1 MKIFRID
8 GQPSRD
14 DECEHGFRRFEKCPH
29 CLADEIERLRAALEE
44 LLCEA
49 EDIFV
54 CMADATGIDRHNFP
68 LPFYKARAAL
78 GEKE

>member
-1 MKIFRID
+1 MTDIVERLRAT
-8 GQPSRD
+8 QD
-14 DECEHGFRRFEKCPH
+14 DWPA
-29 CLADEIERLRAALEE
+29 CLVVLEQEAADEIERLREALEE

>member
-1 MKIFRID
+1 MSDIF
-8 GQPSRD
+8 D
-14 DECEHGFRRFEKCPH
+14 DIARAFKAGHDAGRSEA
-29 CLADEIERLRAALEE
+29 ADEIERLREALEE

>member
-1 MKIFRID
+1 MTDVF
-8 GQPSRD
+8 D
-14 DECEHGFRRFEKCPH
+14 DLAKAFKAGYDAGRNEA
-29 CLADEIERLRAALEE
+29 ADEIERLREALEE

-78 GEKE
+78 GETE

>member
-1 MKIFRID
+1 MGGEAKADIVQRLREGEAD
-8 GQPSRD
+8 PRKAQD
-14 DECEHGFRRFEKCPH
+14 LEWEA
-29 CLADEIERLRAALEE
+29 ADEIERLCEALEE

-68 LPFYKARAAL
+68 LPFYKARAVL
-78 GEKE
+78 EGKL